1 MKKIVYTLSFLAI
14 SCVVANA
21 QTQAVEI
28 QTKPIPASEVPKT
41 SSLEKQQEPS
51 SKDAKSVDSKKST
64 GTRMAINEKGVP
76 ASKETS
82 TATATGD
89 KGAKPQKTTAPGQP
103 AVVTEKK

>member
-1 MKKIVYTLSFLAI
+1 
-14 SCVVANA
+14 
-21 QTQAVEI
+21 
-28 QTKPIPASEVPKT
+28 
-41 SSLEKQQEPS
+41 
-51 SKDAKSVDSKKST
+51 
-64 GTRMAINEKGVP
+64 MAINEKGVP